1 MAIERA
7 FLGYRDD
14 SIALSAGES
23 IVGRHPECRIRFND
37 PAVSRRHMRF
47 ILLNDRLL
55 AEDLGSA
62 NGTLVNNAPL
72 SDTRE
77 LNDGDEIRL
86 GSRLLVVGI
95 VMVEAEGEEF
105 DELTE
110 DRDFMPPTGDRL
122 SRPTPAQG
130 VPAIPAVPES
140 ASPNSPSVHHCPNCR
155 NGVPLEFDTC
165 AKCGFQWPA
174 GRPLSVTQR
183 INIKELR
190 NRRRHERIP
199 VDMPVLYCSEWLSFD
214 AAARNLSI
222 SGVFVASDL
231 LDEVNTAC
239 EITLLPDG
247 GQAGTVSAVV
257 RRIVHGSSPQ
267 GEQVGMGIEF
277 TPRNEA
283 ERQWLYEL
291 FQRSRQ

>member
-1 MAIERA
+1 MAIDRA

-14 SIALSAGES
+14 SITLSAGES

-62 NGTLVNNAPL
+62 NGTLVNNTPL
-72 SDTRE
+72 DDTRE
-77 LNDGDEIRL
+77 LTDGDEIRL

-95 VMVEAEGEEF
+95 VEMETPGEEF
-105 DELTE
+105 DEQTE
-110 DRDFMPPTGDRL
+110 DRDYLPATDADRL
-122 SRPTPAQG
+122 TRPTPAQG
-130 VPAIPAVPES
+130 VPAVPES
-140 ASPNSPSVHHCPNCR
+140 AAASQPSVHHCPRCR
-155 NGVPLEFDTC
+155 SGVPLEFDTC
-165 AKCGFQWPA
+165 PQCGFQWPA

-183 INIKELR
+183 INVKELR

-199 VDMPVLYCSEWLSFD
+199 VDMPVIYCSEWLSFD
-214 AAARNLSI
+214 AAALNLSI
-222 SGVFVASDL
+222 SGVFIASDL
-231 LDEVNTAC
+231 LDEVNTSC

-247 GQAGTVSAVV
+247 GQGGTVAAVV
-257 RRIVHGSSPQ
+257 RRIVHGSSPH
-267 GEQVGMGIEF
+267 GHQVGMGVEF

-283 ERQWLYEL
+283 ERRWLYEI
-291 FQRSRQ
+291 FQRSRS